1 MLGMYIIYLKTF
13 MDSQY
18 LFIMVEAAK
27 TFEYPSSVWE
37 ILDISGSCLPQLDM
51 QICFLRFPCSQ
62 GGQMALPAT
71 AAGTLHQNASSASW
85 GTRFLPGVVSGL
97 CLFFVLQRYYLMGC
111 KEVSASF
118 TEKETKNQR

>member
-1 MLGMYIIYLKTF
+1 
-13 MDSQY
+13 
-18 LFIMVEAAK
+18 MVEAAK

-85 GTRFLPGVVSGL
+85 GTRFLPGAVSGL

-118 TEKETKNQR
+118 TVKETKNQR